1 MIQMTL
7 NMTEREA
14 VALRT
19 IVANISGSYDGPR
32 GFFRKLSKALDTVGV
47 ESNRDLLER
56 PATFRLVNEWP
67 GENSST
73 PTVAIQRL
81 T

>member
-1 MIQMTL
+1 MIQMIL

-14 VALRT
+14 VALKT
-19 IVANISGSYDGPR
+19 IVANICGSHDGPR
-32 GFFRKLSKALDTVGV
+32 GFFYKLSRALDTVDV
-47 ESNRDLLER
+47 ESNRDLLEH

-73 PTVAIQRL
+73 PTVTIQRL